1 MEEDIIEI
9 KIIGSNCSNGI
20 KLKKELKR
28 AVEKSQLDVEIFEL
42 NDENLR
48 KKYRVKNIPA
58 LLIGEEI
65 ISEGKILTDRE
76 LGKLLVQYSFS

>member
-48 KKYRVKNIPA
+48 KKYRVQNIPA